1 MKRKILSLAAIIG
14 MATFANAQ
22 LYVSPNSYVF
32 MTNQFMY
39 VTQDVNLQNNAN
51 FYLRNTAQLLQGG
64 TGAGANAGEGNLSVF
79 QEGTVNNFQYNYWC
93 SPVGAPLAAAGNN
106 PFGITRL
113 FKPTGLITS
122 DAATILPVNN
132 YDGTAALAIAP
143 YWIWRFIT
151 STVYAQWAYVGSA
164 TTINAGEGFTMKGT
178 SGTDATVADADGVQ
192 NNAGSKQRYD
202 FRGKPNDGNISVTV
216 SDGNFTLVGNPY
228 PSAIDLD
235 LFLND
240 AANAA
245 VINGTAYFWEQSTV
259 NTHILNQY
267 QGGYGKYTAGGSYL
281 PADIWSYNGDGSYY
295 TDTGADGNA
304 YKRRFSPIG
313 QGFMVLGE
321 AGGSVTM
328 KNLFRM
334 FVKEGSGNDSEFART
349 ANTANNSVYDENSEY
364 FPEIPNVA
372 GIDYTQIKKGYAPQ
386 LRINAVVNNEGIIH
400 TALGFGD
407 RFTDGFDYSA
417 DARATSDNAPYSFYY
432 ILEDTSNEIAMSL
445 TSFDADKRL
454 PIGLRNNVQA
464 TFKIKVDDI
473 LYGFDANQDV
483 YIHDKVSGIYYDIK
497 DGAFEMTLPAG
508 DNRTRFEVTFK
519 NYESSLGND
528 VVADDMFAV
537 VQNNEQGM
545 LTILN
550 TYKKD
555 VKTLTLYDITGK
567 LILNKENLGKAES
580 FQFATSALS
589 DGVYVVKATTAD
601 NINVS
606 KKVSIFKK

>member
-32 MTNQFMY
+32 MTNQYMY

-79 QEGTVNNFQYNYWC
+79 QEGTVNNYQYNYWC

-106 PFGITRL
+106 TFGITRL
-113 FKPTGLITS
+113 FKPTDLTTS
-122 DAATILPVNN
+122 VAATILPVNN
-132 YDGTAALAIAP
+132 YDGTSAIAIAP

-151 STVYAQWAYVGSA
+151 SNAYAQWAYVGDA
-164 TTINAGEGFTMKGT
+164 TTINAGEGFTMRGT
-178 SGTDATVADADGVQ
+178 SGTDATVVDADGVQ

-202 FRGKPNDGNISVTV
+202 FRGKPNDGTISVAV

-228 PSAIDLD
+228 PSAIDLNG
-235 LFLND
+235 FLND
-240 AANAA
+240 AGNAA

-267 QGGYGKYTAGGSYL
+267 QGGYGKYTVSGGYVA
-281 PADIWSYNGDGSYY
+281 ADIWTYNGDGTYN
-295 TDTGADGNA
+295 TDTGANGVV
-304 YKRRFSPIG
+304 YQRRFSPIG
-313 QGFMVLGE
+313 QGFMVMGS
-321 AGGSVTM
+321 AAGSVTM
-328 KNLFRM
+328 KNSFRM
-334 FVKEGSGNDSEFART
+334 FKIEGAANFSEFART

-400 TALGFGD
+400 TALGFGN

-445 TSFDADKRL
+445 TSFDVDKRL

-473 LYGFDANQDV
+473 LYGFDANQEV

-497 DGAFEMTLPAG
+497 NAAFEITLPAG

-528 VVADDMFAV
+528 VVAEDLFAV

-567 LILNKENLGKAES
+567 LILNKENLGKSES

-606 KKVSIFKK
+606 KKVSIYKK